1 MLRRKNKGRKIQTVD
16 NGKGGLNLYLGRW
29 GGFLEKLPLRKV
41 LEATREVATVISSRR
56 ISGNCNS
63 KCSGIELEVYL
74 SLLLLRS
81 SKKPRVVGAKQK
93 NTVDNCLLFS
103 IIIFYSLLV

>member
-74 SLLLLRS
+74 SLLLS
-81 SKKPRVVGAKQK
+81 EEQQEAQSGWSKTKEYCR
-93 NTVDNCLLFS
+93 
-103 IIIFYSLLV
+103 

>member
-16 NGKGGLNLYLGRW
+16 NGKGGLHLYLGRW
-29 GGFLEKLPLRKV
+29 GGFLEKLTLRKV

-63 KCSGIELEVYL
+63 KCRGVELEVYL
-74 SLLLLRS
+74 SFLLS
-81 SKKPRVVGAKQK
+81 EEQQEAQSGWSKTKEHCR
-93 NTVDNCLLFS
+93 
-103 IIIFYSLLV
+103 

>member
-29 GGFLEKLPLRKV
+29 SGFLEKLTLRKV

-56 ISGNCNS
+56 ISGNRNS
-63 KCSGIELEVYL
+63 KCSGVELEVYL
-74 SLLLLRS
+74 SLLLS
-81 SKKPRVVGAKQK
+81 EEQQEAQSGWSKTKEHCR
-93 NTVDNCLLFS
+93 
-103 IIIFYSLLV
+103 

>member
-41 LEATREVATVISSRR
+41 LEATS
-56 ISGNCNS
+56 NYWN
-63 KCSGIELEVYL
+63 L
-74 SLLLLRS
+74 
-81 SKKPRVVGAKQK
+81 
-93 NTVDNCLLFS
+93 
-103 IIIFYSLLV
+103 